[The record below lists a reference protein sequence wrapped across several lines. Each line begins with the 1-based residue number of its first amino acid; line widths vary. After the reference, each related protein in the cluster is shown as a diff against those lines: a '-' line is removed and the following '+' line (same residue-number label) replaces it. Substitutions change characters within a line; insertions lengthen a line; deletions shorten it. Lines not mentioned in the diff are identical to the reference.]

1 MYNEFDYVN
10 NVFKN
15 MYQLLVYVYKNFYL
29 FDKNGFIK
37 MVFDI

>member
-15 MYQLLVYVYKNFYL
+15 MYQLLVYKNFYL

>member
-15 MYQLLVYVYKNFYL
+15 MYQLLVYKNFYL
-29 FDKNGFIK
+29 FVENRFIK